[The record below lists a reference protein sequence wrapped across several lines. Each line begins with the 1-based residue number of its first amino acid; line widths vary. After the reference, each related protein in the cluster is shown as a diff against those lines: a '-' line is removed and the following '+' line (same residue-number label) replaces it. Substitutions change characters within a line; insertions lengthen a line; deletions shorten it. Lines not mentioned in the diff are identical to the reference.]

1 MKRRNRLASTSLRP
15 MWVISLMFVLAL
27 TVSARGDD
35 VSKALSEMLSEAK
48 GQVDFITADE
58 LWTMMDAGREMN
70 LIDVRTEAEYQAGH
84 LRGAVWV
91 PRGKLEFI
99 ASAGEAMGVED
110 EIVVYC
116 KRDGRSSLAA
126 ATLKK
131 LGFENVKYFEGGFKI
146 WAEDGYPIYNLHG
159 KLTVMDF
166 EAEE

>member
-1 MKRRNRLASTSLRP
+1 MKRQNCLATISLRP
-15 MWVISLMFVLAL
+15 VWIVSLLVVLAL
-27 TVSARGDD
+27 TVPAQGDD
-35 VSKALSEMLSEAK
+35 VGKALSEMLSEAK

-58 LWTMMDAGREMN
+58 LWAMVDAGREMK

-84 LRGAVWV
+84 IRGAVWV

-99 ASAGEAMGVED
+99 ASAGEEMSVED

-116 KRDGRSSLAA
+116 KRDGRSGLVA

-131 LGFENVKYFEGGFKI
+131 LGFEKVKYFEGGFKI

>member
-1 MKRRNRLASTSLRP
+1 MKRQSRLATTSWRP
-15 MWVISLMFVLAL
+15 VWIVSLLVVLSL
-27 TVSARGDD
+27 TVSAQGDD
-35 VSKALSEMLSEAK
+35 VGKALSEMLSEAK
-48 GQVDFITADE
+48 GQVDFITAEE
-58 LWTMMDAGREMN
+58 LWAMMDRGQEIK
-70 LIDVRTEAEYQAGH
+70 LVDVRTEAEYQAGH

-99 ASAGEAMGVED
+99 ASAGEVLSVED

-116 KRDGRSSLAA
+116 KQDGRSALAA

-131 LGFENVKYFEGGFKI
+131 LGFGKVKYFESGFKI